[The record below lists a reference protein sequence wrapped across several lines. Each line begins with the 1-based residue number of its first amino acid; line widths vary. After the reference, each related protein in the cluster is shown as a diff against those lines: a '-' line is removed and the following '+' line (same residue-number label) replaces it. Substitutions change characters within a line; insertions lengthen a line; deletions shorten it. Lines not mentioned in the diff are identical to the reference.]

1 MEVPVTLSKN
11 TNVFNMVSVG
21 DKVQEGDPLL
31 IIQNTFEDNDV
42 NVLLKNLVDDDD
54 TVTSLGRIPIK
65 SHNTGYIEDIRIYRT
80 CEIDEMSPSLKKI
93 VTEYEKKENKKASQ
107 VAKYD
112 ETLAKQYKAQKLEQ
126 DGKLK
131 GVEDGVLI
139 EIFVSYKD
147 DFSVGDKL
155 IFLGAQKG
163 VAKEVIPEGEEPTSS
178 YRPEEPI
185 DAIAS
190 MVSFD
195 KRMCCAP
202 LQYTLMS
209 KALVELDR
217 QVKDIMGIKHENNIR
232 HEFK

>member
-11 TNVFNMVSVG
+11 TNIFNMMNAG
-21 DKVQEGDPLL
+21 DPVQEGDPLL

-42 NVLLKNLVDDDD
+42 NILLKNLVDDED

-65 SHNTGYIEDIRIYRT
+65 SHNTGVIEDVLIYRT
-80 CEIDEMSPSLKKI
+80 CELDEMSPSLKKI
-93 VTEYEKKENKKASQ
+93 VSEYERKKNAKAKQ
-107 VAKYD
+107 IAKYD
-112 ETLAKQYKAQKLEQ
+112 ENLAKQYTCQKLPQE
-126 DGKLK
+126 GKLK
-131 GVEDGVLI
+131 NVEDGVLI
-139 EIFVSYKD
+139 EFFVSYKD

-163 VAKEVIPEGEEPTSS
+163 VAKEVVPAGQEPTSS

-202 LQYTLMS
+202 LQYTLAG
-209 KALVELDR
+209 KGLVELDR
-217 QVKDIMGIKHENNIR
+217 QIKDIMGIKQEYTVR
-232 HEFK
+232 HKF